1 MLPTDDDRKDEPMP
15 TPQFNMRVPQEL
27 HSGLR
32 EVAEILRHDPGLLEE
47 LLAACRQVAKG
58 RSFDA
63 ADRLPPAADSPED
76 LPRLDQIEQRL
87 DRIEA
92 WLTSGGMRRTP
103 PGTVMPSGVRV
114 GMLPKAVRG

>member
-1 MLPTDDDRKDEPMP
+1 MAP
-15 TPQFNMRVPQEL
+15 TPQFNMRMPEET
-27 HSGLR
+27 HAALR
-32 EVAEILRHDPGLLEE
+32 EIAEALRRNPGLAERLVDT
-47 LLAACRQVAKG
+47 CRQ
-58 RSFDA
+58 DA
-63 ADRLPPAADSPED
+63 AGKMDPAADDLED